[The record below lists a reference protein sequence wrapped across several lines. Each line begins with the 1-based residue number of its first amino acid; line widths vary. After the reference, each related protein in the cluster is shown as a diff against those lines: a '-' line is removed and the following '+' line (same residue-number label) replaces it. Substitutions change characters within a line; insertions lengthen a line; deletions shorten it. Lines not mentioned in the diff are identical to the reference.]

1 MIRYDLA
8 IYFVLINNDIM
19 AISLDLIV
27 FFYEFVFAYVKE
39 RERDRERAEYKNSTL
54 I

>member
-1 MIRYDLA
+1 MIRYLA

-39 RERDRERAEYKNSTL
+39 RKRERKSRV
-54 I
+54 